1 MGEASKTAGRI
12 QVGVRMCP
20 PRQGE
25 KVIVHADAD
34 DQRAVLID
42 AEGGRGSTMFKFDRV
57 FTGGQDEVYEAIG
70 RPMLKEAFEGFNVC
84 LFAYGQTGSG
94 KTHSLF
100 GDLNSKEGYGVAP
113 RFAQDMIEE
122 AQLRVESD
130 SAATI
135 KFFVTMIE
143 VYMEKV

>member
-1 MGEASKTAGRI
+1 MGDLAGTTGRV
-12 QVGVRMCP
+12 QVSVRVCP

-25 KVIVHADAD
+25 KEIVHADAD
-34 DQRAVLID
+34 DPRAVLID
-42 AEGGRGSTMFKFDRV
+42 AELARGATMFKFDRV
-57 FTGGQDEVYEAIG
+57 FSGGQEEIYEAIG

-100 GDLNSKEGYGVAP
+100 GDLDDKEGQGVAP

-135 KFFVTMIE
+135 KFFVTMVE
-143 VYMEKV
+143 VYMEK